1 MKPDRSDIAVA
12 LDGASNFRDVGGLAT
27 SHGSHVRRARVYR
40 SDHLARLSAS
50 DHQRLHALR
59 VTRCVDLRGHLERE
73 VTPYHLPGA
82 QHEHLA
88 IEPTV
93 LVRLRELQAMGQ
105 QPSRAVAVE
114 VMRDTYRAFVRQQ
127 GPVFGR
133 LLTRIGTHDEALV
146 FHCTAGKDRTG
157 MAAALLLELLGVHRD
172 EVMEDYLLTNQ
183 LYRRDHHLVEAAP
196 AEVLDVLWK
205 VQEDFLQVAWRC
217 IDEEF
222 GGLDNYLRGPMGLD
236 PAGVHRLQE
245 KLLGDQVAT
254 PRAGSLNI

>member
-1 MKPDRSDIAVA
+1 MKPDRSDTAVA

-40 SDHLARLSAS
+40 SDHLARLSAA
-50 DHQRLHALR
+50 DHQRLLALR

-93 LVRLRELQAMGQ
+93 LVRLRELQLVGQ
-105 QPSRAVAVE
+105 QLSRVAAVE
-114 VMRDTYRAFVRQQ
+114 VMRDTYRAFVRHQ

-133 LLTRIGTHDEALV
+133 LLTRIGSHDEALV

-183 LYRRDHHLVEAAP
+183 LYRRDHRLVEAAP

-205 VQEDFLQVAWRC
+205 VQEDFLQAAWRC

-222 GGLDNYLRGPMGLD
+222 GGLDNYRRGPMGLD
-236 PAGVHRLQE
+236 SAGVQSLQQ
-245 KLLGDQVAT
+245 KLLGDQVAILG
-254 PRAGSLNI
+254 RVG